1 MSDEKSHKE
10 QEELAAPP
18 GASPQ
23 IRKMAMKVRGPVGH
37 FLHLEASGGIILLI
51 AAAVALIWA
60 NSGWAHSYHSLWHA
74 PLFFSWGSISGS
86 VNLHFIIN
94 DGLMTI
100 FFLLVG
106 MEIKREIAEGEL
118 SDLRRA
124 ALPIA
129 AAIGGM
135 LVPALIF
142 YSLNPAPPASNGWGV
157 PMATDIAFAVG
168 VLSLLGKRVPAAMRI
183 LLLALAIIDDLGAIL
198 VIAFFYTADFNLAG
212 IGIAAIGVGILILW
226 LRIGLRP
233 GPLYM
238 VPLVIIWTGLY
249 VAGIHPTLAGVI
261 VGLATPV
268 KPWLSQEQF
277 MLAAKDAINDFE
289 LAATKNH
296 DQHFLLAPI
305 SRLNFAAREALSP
318 VVRGVDQMHI
328 WVAFGVMPLFA
339 LANAGVNLD
348 GINFDHPDALHIL
361 IGISLGLALGKPVGV
376 MLISWLL
383 VKSGLGSLPKG
394 VNWTGMLVV
403 GLTAG
408 IGFTMAIFIAEL
420 AFKGDDL
427 KDLLGLAK
435 LSILIG
441 TAGAAIVGLGV
452 GAMFLKPVS
461 KEIAAL
467 SPTDVEQSTEY

>member
-1 MSDEKSHKE
+1 VSDEQIHKE
-10 QEELAAPP
+10 NEELAVPP

-37 FLHLEASGGIILLI
+37 FLHLEASGGIVLLI
-51 AAAVALIWA
+51 AAAVAIIWA
-60 NSGWAHSYHSLWHA
+60 NSPWAHSYHDLWHT
-74 PLFFSWGSISGS
+74 PLIFAWGSISGS

-118 SDLRRA
+118 SDIRRA
-124 ALPIA
+124 SLPIA
-129 AAIGGM
+129 AAVGGM
-135 LVPALIF
+135 LAPALIF
-142 YSLNPAPPASNGWGV
+142 YALNPSPPASGGWGV

-168 VLSLLGKRVPAAMRI
+168 VLSLLGKRVPAALRI

-198 VIAFFYTADFNLAG
+198 VIAFFYTADFNFAGLGVAG
-212 IGIAAIGVGILILW
+212 IGVAVLILW
-226 LRIGLRP
+226 LQVGVRP
-233 GPLYM
+233 GPLYL
-238 VPLVIIWTGLY
+238 VPLIIIWTGLF

-277 MLAAKDAINDFE
+277 MMAAKDAIDDFE
-289 LAATKNH
+289 ACAKRED

-318 VVRGVDQMHI
+318 VVRGVDEMHI
-328 WVAFGVMPLFA
+328 WVAFGIMPLFA
-339 LANAGVNLD
+339 LANAGVNLG
-348 GINFDHPDALHIL
+348 GINFGHPDAWSIL
-361 IGISLGLALGKPVGV
+361 IGISVGLAVGKPLGV

-394 VNWTGMLVV
+394 VGWTGILVV

-420 AFKGDDL
+420 AFKGDEL

-435 LSILIG
+435 LAILIG
-441 TAGAAIVGLGV
+441 TAGAAMVGLGL
-452 GAMFLKPVS
+452 GAMLLKPMS
-461 KEIAAL
+461 DEIAAL